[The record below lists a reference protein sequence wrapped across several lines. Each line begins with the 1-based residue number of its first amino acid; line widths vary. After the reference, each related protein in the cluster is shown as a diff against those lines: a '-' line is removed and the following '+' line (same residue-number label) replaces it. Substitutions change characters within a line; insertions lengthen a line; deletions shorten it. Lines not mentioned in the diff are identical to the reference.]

1 MLKVVP
7 NNRDYDAR
15 NIMSQTKFYE
25 AYSRWDDDKE
35 RYETWDEYVTR
46 VMDMHRNYYK
56 EKMTPALKQLI
67 NEAE

>member
-7 NNRDYDAR
+7 NNRDYDTR

-35 RYETWDEYVTR
+35 RYETWDESVTR

-56 EKMTPALKQLI
+56 EKMTLLP
-67 NEAE
+67 